1 MSELYRTP
9 DGKTTTSVKRYLK
22 EWNALKKPLE
32 KALDLESIGFDPGF
46 LMRPKGGGNSV
57 EIPTW
62 MAKRIVALVR
72 SNVELTGSAQ
82 LNALPKE

>member
-1 MSELYRTP
+1 MNEVYRTP
-9 DGKTTTSVKRYLK
+9 DGVTTTNVKRYLK
-22 EWNALKKPLE
+22 EWNVLKKSLE

-46 LMRPKGGGNSV
+46 LMRPKGGGPSV

-72 SNVELTGSAQ
+72 SNIPAHLAG
-82 LNALPKE
+82 